1 MHHMTLESFE
11 TRSMEQ
17 GSKQYAG
24 LFASKYDWENLGID
38 EYEIHKRKINSKF
51 ISMTRIVIK

>member
-1 MHHMTLESFE
+1 
-11 TRSMEQ
+11 MEQ

-24 LFASKYDWENLGID
+24 LFASKYDWKNLGID
-38 EYEIHKRKINSKF
+38 EYEIYKRKINSKF